1 MEKISQDV
9 NSIIFVLQQEIDD
22 LSVCVPVFIR
32 SLPARSR
39 SSTCSLSSG
48 IDTPPL
54 SASDGSSNSGG
65 SQSSIDLSQLNIA
78 LANATH
84 PMSNIARNR
93 AHACA
98 HGTGHCRRYSK
109 AHMSRSQSMKPLKKK
124 IPILQVPHRWFQ
136 RKMIQPLVK
145 PSLFLM
151 QTRRLFIRKLKNPNG
166 MMNRASS
173 HCANLCPTRRSPGYC
188 LGKQTYLSGHSVFR
202 FCSSK

>member
-1 MEKISQDV
+1 M

-22 LSVCVPVFIR
+22 LSVCVPVFTR

-39 SSTCSLSSG
+39 SSTCSSSSG

-65 SQSSIDLSQLNIA
+65 FQSSIDLSQLNIA

-93 AHACA
+93 AHARA

-145 PSLFLM
+145 PSLLLM
-151 QTRRLFIRKLKNPNG
+151 QTRRLFIRKLENPNG

-173 HCANLCPTRRSPGYC
+173 HCANFMPYETKPRILSWKANV
-188 LGKQTYLSGHSVFR
+188 LGWTLR
-202 FCSSK
+202 FPFLQFKVI